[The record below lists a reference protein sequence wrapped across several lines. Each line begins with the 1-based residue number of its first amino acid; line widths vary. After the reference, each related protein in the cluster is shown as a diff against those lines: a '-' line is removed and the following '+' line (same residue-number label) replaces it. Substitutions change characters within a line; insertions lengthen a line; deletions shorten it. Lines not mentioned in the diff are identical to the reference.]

1 MMTPIWLGNQLE
13 NEQAAVPGRWPGA
26 KRWQRGCRRAVTL
39 LFSPSSFPLH
49 RDPTRQPFSANAS
62 VTASDRRAEYA

>member
-1 MMTPIWLGNQLE
+1 MMTPDMVRNQLE
-13 NEQAAVPGRWPGA
+13 NEQAAVRPWPGA